1 MSFLSGRKKTA
12 VGLEIGTFAI
22 RVAELSSQQIPPM
35 LMHYSEIKLP
45 AGSVVDGEISEVDE
59 VAETLKKIWAE
70 GKISSR
76 NVVLGVANPKVLVR
90 QIELPY
96 MDEATLKG
104 AINFQAQEYIPIPPE
119 ELILDYQLVGEYIG
133 EDDQKMIEVL
143 LVGAHREMIEKF
155 CEAVEKAG
163 LSVDVVYLSS
173 LALVKSLIDE
183 VEEIKKKPST
193 EETKKA
199 PPTAGEEPTILANIS
214 ADISNIVVI
223 EKNVPRFAR
232 VMAFGGNEFTNA
244 VASALAINFDEAEA
258 IKKKIG
264 LVRQENLNEIKDEKE
279 KLAAEILRRE
289 AFKFAD
295 ELRRSIEYYF
305 GQELDKLNTQK
316 LIICGGASEMI
327 NLVEF
332 LEGVLKINVEKGS
345 PLKRIQLSKTL
356 PEEDVFKI
364 EMHKSTISVVIGL
377 AMRGMS

>member
-35 LMHYSEIKLP
+35 LLHYSETKLP
-45 AGSVVDGEISEVDE
+45 SGAVVDGEISEVDE

-119 ELILDYQLVGEYIG
+119 ELILDYQLVGEYMG

-183 VEEIKKKPST
+183 VEEIKEKS
-193 EETKKA
+193 EKA
-199 PPTAGEEPTILANIS
+199 QEEPTILANIS

-244 VASALAINFDEAEA
+244 VSSALAINFDEAEA
-258 IKKKIG
+258 MKKKIG
-264 LVRQENLNEIKDEKE
+264 LVRQEDLNDIEDEKE

-332 LEGVLKINVEKGS
+332 LEGILKINVEKGS

-356 PEEDVFKI
+356 PEEDVFNI